1 MNNREQHVL
10 LRLPSI
16 ILATQ
21 TQTWSYALDYID
33 RIARLLSSCGSI
45 IVYRIMINNEEMN
58 VSLVIAIICGVCHSL
73 RFSRIQIDFYSVY
86 FTFQVLTR
94 ETCVAILNNI
104 VQSPNMYF
112 DDVTLNVTIK
122 IGDCQ
127 QYSNTN
133 QS

>member
-45 IVYRIMINNEEMN
+45 IVYRIMIDNEEIN
-58 VSLVIAIICGVCHSL
+58 VYGDRNYLWCLSQLKVQQNL
-73 RFSRIQIDFYSVY
+73 DRFLFCLFYFSSVN
-86 FTFQVLTR
+86 TR
-94 ETCVAILNNI
+94 DLCNHIEYI

-127 QYSNTN
+127 QYFNTN